1 MRIALLGA
9 GGVGGYL
16 GAMLARAGEE
26 VTFIARSANLVAIR
40 ERGVTI
46 QTQTAGTFSVPVAAT
61 DAPAE
66 IGHVDLVLVCVKT
79 YDTVTAAGQ
88 MRPLIGPE
96 TAVLTIQN
104 GIDNAERIAA
114 ETRAG
119 QVLAAAIYFGGT
131 LEAPGMITKLGALGG
146 RIVLGDPARGPGR
159 HAERIAQVFN
169 GAGFEAQVHPD
180 IRVALWEKFLFIV
193 SMGSVCALTRLPI
206 GSLIACEETSQF
218 LGGVVAEGV
227 AVARASGVAL
237 SEEAVEKTLGM
248 MQRSPPQARPSQY
261 YDIEA
266 GRRLEVDAFNGKI
279 VRLGREHG
287 IATPLN
293 FALYAA
299 LKPYVDGAPALV

>member
-1 MRIALLGA
+1 MRIAIVGA

-26 VTFIARSANLVAIR
+26 ITFLARGANLDALR
-40 ERGVTI
+40 ERGITI

-61 DAPAE
+61 DAPAAV
-66 IGHVDLVLVCVKT
+66 GNVDLVLVCVKT
-79 YDTVTAAGQ
+79 YDTVVAAGK
-88 MRPLIGPE
+88 MGLLIGPE
-96 TAVLTIQN
+96 TAILTIQN

-119 QVLAAAIYFGGT
+119 QVIAAAIYFGGT
-131 LEAPGMITKLGALGG
+131 LEAPGVITKLGGLGG
-146 RIVLGDPARGPGR
+146 RIVLGDPAGGPR
-159 HAERIAQVFN
+159 LHAERIAHVFH
-169 GAGFEAQVHPD
+169 GAGFEAQVHPN
-180 IRVALWEKFLFIV
+180 IRIALWEKFLFIV

-206 GSLIACEETSQF
+206 GPLVACAETSQ
-218 LGGVVAEGV
+218 LLRGVVAEGV

-237 SEEAVEKTLGM
+237 SEETVEKTLGM

-266 GRRLEVDAFNGKI
+266 GRRLETDAFNGKI
-279 VRLGREHG
+279 VGLGQEYG
-287 IATPLN
+287 IPTPLN

-299 LKPYVDGAPALV
+299 LKPFVDGAPALV